1 MVSPFRRP
9 VFTPRPR
16 LPSGK
21 RRRPKFRNG
30 PGNLDL
36 SRWVVVRIAKPCAAN
51 DKHSMLASDLR
62 NVLEELYNAGA
73 YRVPADELYWPQEL
87 HPAVFRALNMQ
98 YITRREVDDGRVEF
112 SLTQAGYQA
121 INAEVPWS
129 DILRRRLR
137 DFFRFGKSR

>member
-1 MVSPFRRP
+1 
-9 VFTPRPR
+9 
-16 LPSGK
+16 
-21 RRRPKFRNG
+21 
-30 PGNLDL
+30 
-36 SRWVVVRIAKPCAAN
+36 
-51 DKHSMLASDLR
+51 MLASDLR

-73 YRVPADELYWPQEL
+73 YRVPGDEIYWPPVL

-129 DILRRRLR
+129 VILRRRLR
-137 DFFRFGKSR
+137 HFFRFDKGR